1 MRRRSAAQVIAADA
15 RNRLVRRPHVTD
27 GMPSETRRSTVA
39 VLTPMIRA
47 SSARETYR
55 STTWG
60 GEIAIGA

>member
-1 MRRRSAAQVIAADA
+1 MRRLSPAHAIAADA
-15 RNRLVRRPHVTD
+15 RNRRVRRPHVTD

-55 STTWG
+55 STMCV
-60 GEIAIGA
+60 GEPAIGA